1 MANSYKDLR
10 NLICNDGNLSTDVLR
25 YLSESK
31 YVKTLELLSF
41 KNSIKR
47 DT

>member
-41 KNSIKR
+41 RNSIKR